1 MSKKMLSLH
10 VNQILVTMKQRKPYE
25 IREFICPPITAAEL
39 TEDNPVWQTVQQTA
53 RRLLEKYGEAK
64 GVSPDRFDAEQDV
77 LTVEAHYLCVRIHAA
92 IINGANLTLA
102 NHCDALG
109 YEYVPYYK
117 YPDIEWVVALAY
129 MAFKMSDRY
138 TFYEHLFT
146 DWLNPPDAACGIALS
161 ELAKSACPP
170 VSFDKLKLEPHPTP
184 SDKLPSSLNFWY
196 IALNKGLSSE
206 EENRKAILALYPE
219 GDDRKA
225 VEALM
230 NNVFTPNYWLL
241 DGLRALKAAGLLNKT
256 RDYAKVLRLLREGK
270 LSGKNPSK
278 SSRAFID
285 ILNELEW
292 EGTPNKADTLGKY
305 IDAQNR
311 LTFSFSEEEEKE
323 YIAKFNAG
331 TSE

>member
-1 MSKKMLSLH
+1 
-10 VNQILVTMKQRKPYE
+10 MKQRKPYE

-39 TEDNPVWQTVQQTA
+39 TEDNPVWQTVRNTA

-77 LTVEAHYLCVRIHAA
+77 MTVEAHYLCVRIHAA

-117 YPDIEWVVALAY
+117 YPDIECVVALAY

-146 DWLNPPDAACGIALS
+146 DWLTPPDAACGIALS
-161 ELAKSACPP
+161 ALATSACPP

-184 SDKLPSSLNFWY
+184 SDKLPSSSNFWY

-206 EENRKAILALYPE
+206 EENRKAILALH
-219 GDDRKA
+219 GAGHIFLRS
-225 VEALM
+225 L
-230 NNVFTPNYWLL
+230 F
-241 DGLRALKAAGLLNKT
+241 GLRQRLVIQPFIKSIFKVMVDHHLIRRLHALGVTVDVLHGEPFRFIWQGSIEFTHFGDLFPHVPSPQVLFRPSASAQEIFAVGFQAA
-256 RDYAKVLRLLREGK
+256 
-270 LSGKNPSK
+270 
-278 SSRAFID
+278 
-285 ILNELEW
+285 
-292 EGTPNKADTLGKY
+292 
-305 IDAQNR
+305 
-311 LTFSFSEEEEKE
+311 
-323 YIAKFNAG
+323 
-331 TSE
+331 

>member
-1 MSKKMLSLH
+1 
-10 VNQILVTMKQRKPYE
+10 MKQRKPYE

-39 TEDNPVWQTVQQTA
+39 TEDNPVWQTVRNTA

-77 LTVEAHYLCVRIHAA
+77 MTVEAHYLCVRIHAA

-117 YPDIEWVVALAY
+117 YPDIECVVALAY

-146 DWLNPPDAACGIALS
+146 DWLTPPDAACGIALS
-161 ELAKSACPP
+161 ALATSACPP

-184 SDKLPSSLNFWY
+184 SDKLPSSSNFWY

-219 GDDRKA
+219 GDDRERVKR
-225 VEALM
+225 LM
-230 NNVFTPNYWLL
+230 NDALTPDERLL
-241 DGLRALKAAGLLNKT
+241 YGLRALKAAGLLNDAP
-256 RDYAKVLRLLREGK
+256 RSYVEILRLLRAGK
-270 LSGKNPSK
+270 LSVKWEEKTSV
-278 SSRAFID
+278 RAFAEK
-285 ILNELEW
+285 LGELGW
-292 EGTPNKADTLGKY
+292 EGIPKEKTLSHHFNSSKNTLNHPFDEDEENRF
-305 IDAQNR
+305 ID
-311 LTFSFSEEEEKE
+311 LFET
-323 YIAKFNAG
+323 G
-331 TSE
+331 TTE